1 MAIKINKDSKSIVL
15 RIIRHINKYV
25 NNKIVLLGGL
35 LWIESRWM
43 RNSNAGPSKLEVKA
57 VRVLMRDA
65 NASTTMNIC
74 VLALARRCEQS
85 KAVDVL

>member
-1 MAIKINKDSKSIVL
+1 
-15 RIIRHINKYV
+15 
-25 NNKIVLLGGL
+25 
-35 LWIESRWM
+35 M